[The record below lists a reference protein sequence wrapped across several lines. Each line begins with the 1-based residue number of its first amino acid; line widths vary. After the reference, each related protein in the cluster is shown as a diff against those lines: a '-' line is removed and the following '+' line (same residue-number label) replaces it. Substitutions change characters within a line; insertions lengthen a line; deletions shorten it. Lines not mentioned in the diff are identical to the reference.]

1 MELHD
6 QHVHEANVASWEA
19 GFALGYLAYK
29 LGVAYSPTTDVA
41 WQQGWLVAG
50 GVQAACSRAWEFDQE
65 CPEEL

>member
-1 MELHD
+1 MVLHD

-41 WQQGWLVAG
+41 WQQGWKQG
-50 GVQAACSRAWEFDQE
+50 EDDERAWEFDQE
-65 CPEEL
+65 CPEEP